1 MIKQSYS
8 FEDALALAGF
18 GKFNYILI
26 FLSGGVLGAA
36 FVDIGSVNVILAI
49 SQCELEL
56 TNVHKGIL
64 SSIGYFGIILSSQLW
79 GFLAD
84 TKGRKKIIVPTLI
97 MAFVFTVISSSAKS
111 FWVLVLF
118 RFLHGFWYGTFFK
131 EYKCRQR

>member
-1 MIKQSYS
+1 MNKKSYS

-26 FLSGGVLGAA
+26 VLSGSILGAS
-36 FVDIGSVNVILAI
+36 FVDIGGVNLILAI

-56 TNVHKGIL
+56 TNIHKGIL
-64 SSIGYFGIILSSQLW
+64 SSIGYLGIILSSHLW

-84 TKGRKKIIVPTLI
+84 TVGRKKVIVPALI
-97 MAFVFTVISSSAKS
+97 MSFVFTAISCTAKS

-118 RFLHGFWYGTFFK
+118 RFLQGFW
-131 EYKCRQR
+131 

>member
-8 FEDALALAGF
+8 FDDALALAGF

-26 FLSGGVLGAA
+26 VLSGCVLGAS
-36 FVDIGSVNVILAI
+36 FVDIGGVNLILAI

-56 TNVHKGIL
+56 TNVHKGVL
-64 SSIGYFGIILSSQLW
+64 SSIGYVGIISSAHLW

-84 TKGRKKIIVPTLI
+84 TKGRKKVMVPALL
-97 MAFVFTVISSSAKS
+97 MSFVFTVISSTAKS

-118 RFLHGFWYGTFFK
+118 RFLNGFW
-131 EYKCRQR
+131 

>member
-1 MIKQSYS
+1 MIKQNYN
-8 FEDALALAGF
+8 FEEALALAGF

-26 FLSGGVLGAA
+26 VLSGSILAA
-36 FVDIGSVNVILAI
+36 SFVDIGAVNLILAI

-64 SSIGYFGIILSSQLW
+64 SSIGYVGIILSSHMW

-84 TKGRKKIIVPTLI
+84 TQGRKKIIVPALI
-97 MAFVFTVISSSAKS
+97 MSFIFTVISSTAKS

-118 RFLHGFWYGTFFK
+118 RFLHGFW
-131 EYKCRQR
+131 